1 MRIKKENIFRAAVRD
16 EKVHIPLYTES
27 VSAGFPSPAQDYVE
41 RSLDLNELCIRNAVA
56 TFFVRVS
63 GDSME
68 DGGIRSGDILIVDRS
83 IEPKHKDIVIA
94 IVDGEFTVK
103 CFHSEPDVSLVPLNS
118 SYPVLYFSEESELEL
133 FGVVTFVIHSVRN
146 R

>member
-1 MRIKKENIFRAAVRD
+1 MKISEQNIFSA
-16 EKVHIPLYTES
+16 KVSSPGIRIPLFTES

-41 RSLDLNELCIRNAVA
+41 RSLDLNELCIHNAAA

-83 IEPKHKDIVIA
+83 IQPKHKDIVIA
-94 IVDGEFTVK
+94 ILDGEFTVK
-103 CFHSEPDVSLVPLNS
+103 CLHTSPCVSLVPLNKDFAS
-118 SYPVLYFSEESELEL
+118 VEISQDSEMEI

>member
-1 MRIKKENIFRAAVRD
+1 MKIKKENIFKAVVRD
-16 EKVHIPLYTES
+16 EKVYIPLFTES

-41 RSLDLNELCIRNAVA
+41 RSLDLNDLCIHNPAA

-83 IEPKHKDIVIA
+83 
-94 IVDGEFTVK
+94 
-103 CFHSEPDVSLVPLNS
+103 
-118 SYPVLYFSEESELEL
+118 
-133 FGVVTFVIHSVRN
+133 
-146 R
+146 